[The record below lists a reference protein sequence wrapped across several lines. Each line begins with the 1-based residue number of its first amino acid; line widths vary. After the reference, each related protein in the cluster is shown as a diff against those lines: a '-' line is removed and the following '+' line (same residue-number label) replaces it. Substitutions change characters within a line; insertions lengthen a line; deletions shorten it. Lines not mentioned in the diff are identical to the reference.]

1 MAAVQLADVIV
12 PDVYETYTAVNS
24 PETSAFVQSGIAFR
38 NPFLDTVFD
47 GGGSIFYVPFWNDL
61 DQTVEPNY
69 SSDST
74 TVSAVPQ
81 KITSG
86 EMQGRAAWMNQAYSA
101 MDLVSELAGSDPMQR
116 VRDRFGVYWQRQMER
131 RILACCLGILN
142 SNVTGGAGL
151 DPSGSASDMVVNVSV
166 TAKANVTAA
175 NLWGQP
181 VFSSALFTLG
191 DQFGGITAIAV
202 HSLIAKRMFDA
213 NALTM
218 VPANPLEPIS
228 ELNPNIPYY
237 MGRRVIIDDLMP
249 VVPVN
254 DTFQYT
260 TMMFGPNFIGWGE
273 GKPRVPVELWRSPQ
287 LGNGGGLEQLWE
299 RKTWAIHPYGFKF
312 TNSTVSAQSP
322 TFADL
327 KVPANWQRVIPRK
340 LVPIAF
346 VVTNG

>member
-1 MAAVQLADVIV
+1 MAAVQLIDVII

-24 PETSAFVQSGIAFR
+24 PETSAFVESGIAFR

-47 GGGSIFYVPFWNDL
+47 GGGTTFYVPFWNDL

-74 TVSAVPQ
+74 TVQAVPQ
-81 KITSG
+81 LITAG

-101 MDLVSELAGSDPMQR
+101 MDLVSEIAGADPMQQ
-116 VRDRFGVYWQRQMER
+116 VRNRFGTYWQRQLER
-131 RILACCLGILN
+131 RILATCLGLLN
-142 SNVTGGAGL
+142 SNVAGGAGV
-151 DPSGSASDMVVNVSV
+151 DATGSAGDMVINMSV

-181 VFSSALFTLG
+181 VFSLALFTLG

-202 HSLIAKRMFDA
+202 HSVIAKRMYDA

-218 VPANPLEPIS
+218 VPNDPLKPIS
-228 ELNPNIPYY
+228 DLNPTVPYY
-237 MGRRVIIDDLMP
+237 MGRRVIVDDLMP

-260 TMMFGPNFIGWGE
+260 TIMFGANCIGYGN

-299 RKTWAIHPYGFKF
+299 RKTWAIHPYGYKF
-312 TNSTVSAQSP
+312 NNAVVSAQSP

-327 KVPANWQRVIPRK
+327 KQATNWSRVIPRK
-340 LVPIAF
+340 LVPISF